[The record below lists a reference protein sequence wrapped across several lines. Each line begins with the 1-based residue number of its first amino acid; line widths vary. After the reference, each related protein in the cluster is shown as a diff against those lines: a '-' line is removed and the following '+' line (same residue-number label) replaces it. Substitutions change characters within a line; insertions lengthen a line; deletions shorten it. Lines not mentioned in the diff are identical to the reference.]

1 MTEMT
6 FIRDNKFA
14 MTRDAKIAGNPE
26 WGPIQKNCPGKRGH
40 IFPFSP
46 PHKKRRLFSNLD
58 V

>member
-26 WGPIQKNCPGKRGH
+26 WGPIQKNCPFDFGRKRD
-40 IFPFSP
+40 F
-46 PHKKRRLFSNLD
+46 HK
-58 V
+58 